1 MPSYLYTT
9 TESTSTF
16 STELGQIKN
25 AYESARA
32 AGLTGTVLNRLFQ
45 KAFQAT
51 KEIRTRT
58 GIGRGTVSI
67 KSVAVELIEK
77 VFGDELADKSIMV
90 IGAGQMA
97 ESCVRLL
104 TKKGVRSIFVS
115 NRSFDRALDLATRC
129 GGEAVCFG
137 YCLFEMRE
145 ADVVVAATSSAET
158 LLDRCDVENLMKARK
173 QRPLLFIDLSVPR
186 NIDATVGEL
195 DGISLYDIDDLE
207 AMARE
212 SMRNRAQELAACDH
226 IIEAHVGA
234 LMGKL
239 RAEDQRLSARR
250 LTQTPYN
257 PARSNAI
264 NNRLVRPKF
273 ATVPG
278 LLLQVT

>member
-1 MPSYLYTT
+1 
-9 TESTSTF
+9 
-16 STELGQIKN
+16 
-25 AYESARA
+25 
-32 AGLTGTVLNRLFQ
+32 
-45 KAFQAT
+45 
-51 KEIRTRT
+51 
-58 GIGRGTVSI
+58 
-67 KSVAVELIEK
+67 
-77 VFGDELADKSIMV
+77 
-90 IGAGQMA
+90 
-97 ESCVRLL
+97 
-104 TKKGVRSIFVS
+104 
-115 NRSFDRALDLATRC
+115 
-129 GGEAVCFG
+129 
-137 YCLFEMRE
+137 MRE